1 VYHSLSTMLSSLTPF
16 LWLDVCYNFF
26 YREPATVRSSR
37 PIERLGGAHNP
48 DQGIELLMR
57 YFVGCEL
64 GVSNVLQRHFCW
76 TSNSLWFEEIP
87 NATDQ
92 SKTFFC
98 MGGKDN
104 IVDTEVSD
112 WSLSHAQIIS
122 LNFYSVSNAI
132 SHLTA
137 FEITF
142 GLIL

>member
-1 VYHSLSTMLSSLTPF
+1 
-16 LWLDVCYNFF
+16 
-26 YREPATVRSSR
+26 
-37 PIERLGGAHNP
+37 
-48 DQGIELLMR
+48 MR

-76 TSNSLWFEEIP
+76 ISNSLWFEEIP

-112 WSLSHAQIIS
+112 RSLSHAHYLTKIC
-122 LNFYSVSNAI
+122 SVSNTI

-137 FEITF
+137 FEKTS
-142 GLIL
+142 GLIR

>member
-1 VYHSLSTMLSSLTPF
+1 
-16 LWLDVCYNFF
+16 VCYNFF
-26 YREPATVRSSR
+26 YRQPATVGSLR
-37 PIERLGGAHNP
+37 PIERLDGAHIQ
-48 DQGIELLMR
+48 DQGLELLMR

-112 WSLSHAQIIS
+112 WSLSHPHNILLTS
-122 LNFYSVSNAI
+122 SV
-132 SHLTA
+132 
-137 FEITF
+137 
-142 GLIL
+142 